1 MPKTIPTFKSSS
13 HSTYNLNR
21 CFFETMD
28 FPEDFKNKQYGKG
41 SLLIA
46 NPVLPDPNFSR
57 TVILLCDHNEQG
69 SFGLVINRSAQLKA
83 TDLFSGINILKSYNE
98 KVYIGGPVS
107 QSMVF
112 YLYRSSGDVV
122 DLDKVCP
129 GVYLGS
135 NLDILESLYLDIEN
149 PEENIRFYLGYSGW
163 SSGQLDREMEQNSWL
178 IQNANEQFVFLDS
191 EKMIWPNAVN
201 SLGEKYQYLTKAPVN
216 PQWN

>member
-1 MPKTIPTFKSSS
+1 M
-13 HSTYNLNR
+13 
-21 CFFETMD
+21 E

-57 TVILLCDHNEQG
+57 TVILLCNHNDQG
-69 SFGLVINRSAQLKA
+69 SFGLVINRSTQLKA
-83 TDLFSGINILKSYNE
+83 PDLFSDIDILRSYNA
-98 KVYIGGPVS
+98 KIYMGGPVS

-112 YLYRSSGDVV
+112 YLYRSAKDVI
-122 DLDKVCP
+122 DLDKICS

-135 NLDILESLYLDIEN
+135 NLETLESLYLDIEN

-163 SSGQLDREMEQNSWL
+163 SDGQLDGEMEQNSWL
-178 IQNANEQFVFLDS
+178 VQDANEQFVFLDS
-191 EKMIWPNAVN
+191 ENLIWPKAVN

>member
-1 MPKTIPTFKSSS
+1 M
-13 HSTYNLNR
+13 
-21 CFFETMD
+21 E

-57 TVILLCDHNEQG
+57 TVILLCNHNDQG
-69 SFGLVINRSAQLKA
+69 SFGLVINRSTQLKA
-83 TDLFSGINILKSYNE
+83 PDLFSSIDILKSYNA
-98 KVYIGGPVS
+98 KIYTGGPVS

-112 YLYRSSGDVV
+112 YLYRSSRNVI
-122 DLDKVCP
+122 DLDEICS
-129 GVYLGS
+129 GVYLGN
-135 NLDILESLYLDIEN
+135 NLESLESLYLDIEN

-163 SSGQLDREMEQNSWL
+163 SEGQLDGEMEQNSWL

-191 EKMIWPNAVN
+191 ENLIWPKAVN

>member
-1 MPKTIPTFKSSS
+1 M
-13 HSTYNLNR
+13 
-21 CFFETMD
+21 E

-57 TVILLCDHNEQG
+57 TVILLCNHNDQG
-69 SFGLVINRSAQLKA
+69 SFGLVINRSTQLKA
-83 TDLFSGINILKSYNE
+83 PDLFSDIDILRSYNT
-98 KVYIGGPVS
+98 KIYMGGPVS

-112 YLYRSSGDVV
+112 YLYRSAKDVI
-122 DLDKVCP
+122 DLDKICS
-129 GVYLGS
+129 GVHLGS
-135 NLDILESLYLDIEN
+135 NLETLESLYLDIEN

-163 SSGQLDREMEQNSWL
+163 SDGQLDGEMEQNSWL
-178 IQNANEQFVFLDS
+178 VQDANEQFVFLDS
-191 EKMIWPNAVN
+191 ENLIWPKAVN

>member
-1 MPKTIPTFKSSS
+1 M
-13 HSTYNLNR
+13 
-21 CFFETMD
+21 E

-57 TVILLCDHNEQG
+57 TVILLCNHNDQG
-69 SFGLVINRSAQLKA
+69 SFGLVINRSTQLKA
-83 TDLFSGINILKSYNE
+83 PDLFSDIDILRSYNT
-98 KVYIGGPVS
+98 KIYMGGPVS

-112 YLYRSSGDVV
+112 YLYRSSRNVI
-122 DLDKVCP
+122 DLDEICS

-135 NLDILESLYLDIEN
+135 NLETLESLYLDIKN

-163 SSGQLDREMEQNSWL
+163 SGGQLDGEMEQNSWL
-178 IQNANEQFVFLDS
+178 IQNANEQLVFLDS
-191 EKMIWPNAVN
+191 EELIWLKAVN

>member
-1 MPKTIPTFKSSS
+1 M
-13 HSTYNLNR
+13 
-21 CFFETMD
+21 E

-57 TVILLCDHNEQG
+57 TVILLCNHNDQG
-69 SFGLVINRSAQLKA
+69 SFGLVINRSTQLKA
-83 TDLFSGINILKSYNE
+83 PDLFSSIDILKSYNA
-98 KVYIGGPVS
+98 KIYVGGPVS

-112 YLYRSSGDVV
+112 YLYRSSRNVI
-122 DLDKVCP
+122 DLDEICS

-135 NLDILESLYLDIEN
+135 NLETLESLYLDIKN

-163 SSGQLDREMEQNSWL
+163 SGGQLDGEMEQSSWL

-191 EKMIWPNAVN
+191 EELIWPKAVN

>member
-1 MPKTIPTFKSSS
+1 M
-13 HSTYNLNR
+13 
-21 CFFETMD
+21 E

-57 TVILLCDHNEQG
+57 TVILLCNHNEQG
-69 SFGLVINRSAQLKA
+69 SFGLIINRSAQLKA
-83 TDLFSGINILKSYNE
+83 PDLFSGINILKSYNE
-98 KVYIGGPVS
+98 KIYIGGPVS

-112 YLYRSSGDVV
+112 YLYRSAKDVI
-122 DLDKVCP
+122 DLDKICS

-135 NLDILESLYLDIEN
+135 NLETLESLYLDIEN
-149 PEENIRFYLGYSGW
+149 PGENIRFYLGYSGW
-163 SSGQLDREMEQNSWL
+163 SGGQLDGEMEQNSWL
-178 IQNANEQFVFLDS
+178 VQDANEQFVFLDS
-191 EKMIWPNAVN
+191 ENLIWPKAVN

>member
-1 MPKTIPTFKSSS
+1 M
-13 HSTYNLNR
+13 
-21 CFFETMD
+21 E

-57 TVILLCDHNEQG
+57 TVILLCNHNDQG
-69 SFGLVINRSAQLKA
+69 SFGLVINRSTQLKA
-83 TDLFSGINILKSYNE
+83 PDLFSSIDILKSYNA
-98 KVYIGGPVS
+98 KIYIGGPVS

-112 YLYRSSGDVV
+112 YLYRSSRNVI
-122 DLDKVCP
+122 DLDEICS

-135 NLDILESLYLDIEN
+135 NLETLESLYLDIEN

-163 SSGQLDREMEQNSWL
+163 SDGQLDGEMEQNSWL
-178 IQNANEQFVFLDS
+178 VQDANEQFVFLDS
-191 EKMIWPNAVN
+191 ENLIWPKAVN
-201 SLGEKYQYLTKAPVN
+201 SLGKKYQYLTKAPVN

>member
-1 MPKTIPTFKSSS
+1 M
-13 HSTYNLNR
+13 
-21 CFFETMD
+21 E
-28 FPEDFKNKQYGKG
+28 FPEDFKNTQYGKG

-57 TVILLCDHNEQG
+57 AVILLYNHNDQG

-83 TDLFSGINILKSYNE
+83 PDLFSDIDILKSYNE
-98 KVYIGGPVS
+98 KVYIGGPVA

-112 YLYRSSGDVV
+112 YLYRSAKDVI
-122 DLDKVCP
+122 DLDKICS

-135 NLDILESLYLDIEN
+135 NLETLESLYLDIEN

-163 SSGQLDREMEQNSWL
+163 SGGQLDGEMEQNSWL
-178 IQNANEQFVFLDS
+178 VQDANEQFVFLDS
-191 EKMIWPNAVN
+191 ENLIWPKAVN

>member
-1 MPKTIPTFKSSS
+1 M
-13 HSTYNLNR
+13 
-21 CFFETMD
+21 E

-57 TVILLCDHNEQG
+57 TVILLCNHNDQG
-69 SFGLVINRSAQLKA
+69 SFGLVINRSTQLKA
-83 TDLFSGINILKSYNE
+83 PDLFSDIDILRSYNA
-98 KVYIGGPVS
+98 KIYMGGPVS

-112 YLYRSSGDVV
+112 YLYRSAKDVI
-122 DLDKVCP
+122 DLDKICS

-135 NLDILESLYLDIEN
+135 NLETLESLYLDIEN

-163 SSGQLDREMEQNSWL
+163 SGGQLDGEMEQNSWL
-178 IQNANEQFVFLDS
+178 VQNANEKLVFLDS
-191 EKMIWPNAVN
+191 EELIWLKAVN

>member
-1 MPKTIPTFKSSS
+1 M
-13 HSTYNLNR
+13 
-21 CFFETMD
+21 E

-57 TVILLCDHNEQG
+57 TVILLCNHNDQG
-69 SFGLVINRSAQLKA
+69 SFGLVINRSTQLKA
-83 TDLFSGINILKSYNE
+83 PDLFSSIDILKSYNA
-98 KVYIGGPVS
+98 KIYIGGPVS

-112 YLYRSSGDVV
+112 YLYRSSRNVI
-122 DLDKVCP
+122 DLDEICP

-135 NLDILESLYLDIEN
+135 NLETLESLYLDIEN

-163 SSGQLDREMEQNSWL
+163 SDGQLDGEMEQNSWL
-178 IQNANEQFVFLDS
+178 VQDANEQFIFLDS
-191 EKMIWPNAVN
+191 ENLIWPKAVN
-201 SLGEKYQYLTKAPVN
+201 SLGEKYRYLTKAPVN